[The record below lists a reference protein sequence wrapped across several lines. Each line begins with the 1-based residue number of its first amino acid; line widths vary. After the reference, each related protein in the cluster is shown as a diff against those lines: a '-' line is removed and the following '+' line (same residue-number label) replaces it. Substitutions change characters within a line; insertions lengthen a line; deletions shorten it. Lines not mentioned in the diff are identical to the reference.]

1 MCRAL
6 LRFTAPP
13 LASALLLCGV
23 ASATTPAATSDDSAL
38 PDIGVAT
45 SLLVVSPHPDD
56 ETLCCGGVIQRV
68 VRAGGRVTVVW
79 VTSGDAARIDLI
91 LAGHSLFP
99 GTAVA
104 RELGAQR
111 MREARVATARLG
123 VARAE
128 QLFLGYPD
136 GGLEELLGPHRT
148 TPYTSPTTGAAAV
161 PYPTALYPG
170 HAYTGE
176 SLERDF
182 LTVLE
187 RVQPTLILAPTPRDS
202 HPDHR
207 AAGLLTQR
215 LSAGL
220 TRVAP
225 VRYWIV
231 HGGEGWPSPRDLLPG
246 LPLTPAPLAA
256 SLAPVGFALAPAEE
270 DAKLEALRAYE
281 TQLRVMAPFLLA
293 FVRSNELFSV
303 RADFDAAS
311 TISSGG
317 FRDVVGGAS
326 GLCIDRS
333 HRRCSRAAGRAGL
346 AGARDEE

>member
-1 MCRAL
+1 MRLAL
-6 LRFTAPP
+6 TRFTA
-13 LASALLLCGV
+13 LLTASARLFCGV
-23 ASATTPAATSDDSAL
+23 ASATTLAAPVNDSAL
-38 PDIGVAT
+38 ADIGSAT

-79 VTSGDAARIDLI
+79 LTSGDAARIDLI
-91 LAGHSLFP
+91 LTGHSLFP
-99 GTAVA
+99 GAAVA

-111 MREARVATARLG
+111 MGEARVATARLG
-123 VARAE
+123 VAPAE

-136 GGLEELLGPHRT
+136 GGLQELLGTHRT
-148 TPYTSPTTGAAAV
+148 TPYTSPTTGAAVV

-182 LTVLE
+182 LAVLE
-187 RVQPTLILAPTPRDS
+187 RVQPTLILAPTPLDG

-207 AAGLLTQR
+207 AAGLLAQR
-215 LSAGL
+215 LS
-220 TRVAP
+220 TRLARAPP

-256 SLAPVGFALAPAEE
+256 SLAPVRLALEPAEE
-270 DAKLEALRAYE
+270 DAKLVALRAYQ
-281 TQLRVMAPFLLA
+281 TQMRVMAPFLLS
-293 FVRSNELFSV
+293 FVRTNELFSL
-303 RADFDAAS
+303 RADLD
-311 TISSGG
+311 
-317 FRDVVGGAS
+317 
-326 GLCIDRS
+326 
-333 HRRCSRAAGRAGL
+333 SRQARA
-346 AGARDEE
+346 R